1 MKSKTNFVCISF
13 SRSEI
18 VSQQYNF
25 NRDEMEVTEIKTISK
40 PEMLDFYDKF
50 ISAGSA
56 ERRKIACHVVST
68 LDDQV

>member
-1 MKSKTNFVCISF
+1 
-13 SRSEI
+13 
-18 VSQQYNF
+18 
-25 NRDEMEVTEIKTISK
+25 MEVREIKTISK
-40 PEMLDFYDKF
+40 PEMLDFYEKF